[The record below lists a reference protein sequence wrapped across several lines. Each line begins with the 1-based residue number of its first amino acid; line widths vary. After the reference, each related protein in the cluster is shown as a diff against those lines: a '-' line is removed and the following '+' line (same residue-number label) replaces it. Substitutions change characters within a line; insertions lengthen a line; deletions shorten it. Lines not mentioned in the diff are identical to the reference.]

1 MFKYNQFFNPCKRYM
16 FKIQLFPSYNDEFC
30 TFDLFTNSILK
41 KLFYYLGFS
50 YLKPK
55 VYQPLRSIII
65 SYYTILVGGFFYDL
79 SIERVGYYSTKSDYI
94 QILLADS
101 TFYYMYLMPLVLI
114 FMVSYLWDFF
124 Y

>member
-1 MFKYNQFFNPCKRYM
+1 MAKDPYKNPPYKV
-16 FKIQLFPSYNDEFC
+16 EFC
-30 TFDLFTNSILK
+30 TFDFFTNSILK

-55 VYQPLRSIII
+55 VYRPLRIIII
-65 SYYTILVGGFFYDL
+65 SYYTILVCGLFYDL

-101 TFYYMYLMPLVLI
+101 AFYYMYLMPLVLI
-114 FMVSYLWDFF
+114 FIVSYLWDFF
-124 Y
+124 LLMEKKNSSKKKS